1 MCLLEDSSVDEQK
14 LLNEQW
20 NAFIDKDK
28 RYQAGLSHIRLWM
41 EQIVNAEWSWY
52 EI

>member
-1 MCLLEDSSVDEQK
+1 MCLLGDSSVDKQK
-14 LLNEQW
+14 PLGEQW

-28 RYQAGLSHIRLWM
+28 QYEAGLSQIQLWM

>member
-1 MCLLEDSSVDEQK
+1 MFLLEDSSVDEQK
-14 LLNEQW
+14 LFDEQW

-28 RYQAGLSHIRLWM
+28 RYQARLSHIRLWM